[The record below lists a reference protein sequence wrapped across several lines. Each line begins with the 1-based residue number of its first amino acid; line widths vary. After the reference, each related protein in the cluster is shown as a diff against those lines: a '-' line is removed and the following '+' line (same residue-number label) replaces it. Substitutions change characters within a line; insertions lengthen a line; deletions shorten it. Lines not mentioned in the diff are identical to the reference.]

1 MTVTAQDSAQ
11 LIELLE
17 YDGATI
23 IEAIDRNVRERGDR
37 LALHYGP
44 TGERLT
50 FAEFGAQ
57 TDNIA
62 GNLYRFGLARG
73 GRVSVL
79 TTNPMAAAGSMVGIW
94 KAGCVYCPVN
104 FQYTGALLAYQLG
117 DTAPDMLIVD
127 DALLPAV
134 LDVWDEVEKKPVL
147 VLIGDA
153 DGVDG
158 ADRVELVPYDE
169 LTVDAARPAVEIAFD
184 DPANIVYTS
193 GTTGPSK
200 GVLQNHRWITQY
212 TWAFRRRFTDDDIL
226 YNDLPMYHV
235 GGAIANV
242 AAALW
247 VGAGSCLWDRFSPND
262 FWRRIKDGSCTMA
275 ILLDVMIPWL
285 SAAPEQPDDR
295 NNPLN
300 KAHMQPLPIGHQAFS
315 RRFGIDTVSAG
326 FGQTES
332 GALIFG
338 MLNECAPGE
347 GTPET
352 LYRGKSLEEL
362 VQDNHDIG
370 IPAVDGATVTQK
382 AWMGAAGPFVEVA
395 ILDDRDQVV
404 QPGTVGHLALRPKLP
419 SLLFVEYIGK
429 PAKTVEAWTNLWFH
443 TGDSAL
449 QDEKGELF
457 FMDRLGDRIRVRG
470 ENVSSVHVEDL
481 VGAHPAV
488 GVCAVVGVPSAEGD
502 EDDIAAFVQLVEG
515 AQVTEAELRAHSEKQ
530 MPKFMRPKHYRIV
543 DEIPKTPTNKIEKHK
558 LRMSLRAELEQLR
571 DGS

>member
-1 MTVTAQDSAQ
+1 MTVTEEQSELVA
-11 LIELLE
+11 LLE

-23 IEAIDRNVRERGDR
+23 VEAIDRNARERGDR
-37 LALHYGP
+37 LALHYGE
-44 TGERLT
+44 TGERLN
-50 FAEFGAQ
+50 FAQFGAL
-57 TDNIA
+57 TDNVA
-62 GNLYRFGLARG
+62 GNLHRMGLDRG
-73 GRVSVL
+73 SRVSVL
-79 TTNPMAAAGSMVGIW
+79 TTNPMAASTTMVGIW
-94 KAGCVYCPVN
+94 KAGCVYAPVN
-104 FQYTGALLAYQLG
+104 FQYSGALLAYQLG
-117 DTAPDMLIVD
+117 DTAPDLLIVD
-127 DALLPAV
+127 AALLPTVAAV
-134 LDVWDEVEKKPVL
+134 WGELTKKPIVA
-147 VLIGDA
+147 VIGDDPGIDGIDVLSYA
-153 DGVDG
+153 D
-158 ADRVELVPYDE
+158 
-169 LTVDAARPAVEIAFD
+169 LTTESPRPQLEIAFD

-212 TWAFRRRFTDDDIL
+212 TWGFRRRLTDDDIL

-242 AAALW
+242 GAALW
-247 VGAGSCLWDRFSPND
+247 VGAGSCLWDRFSPSD
-262 FWRRIKDGSCTMA
+262 FWRRITDGSCTMA

-300 KAHMQPLPIGHQAFS
+300 KAHMQPLPIGHQAFAQ
-315 RRFGIDTVSAG
+315 RFGIDTVSAG

-338 MLNECAPGE
+338 MLNECEPGS

-352 LYRGKSLEEL
+352 LYRGKPLDAL
-362 VQDNHDIG
+362 IQDNLDNG
-370 IPAVDGATVTQK
+370 LPAVDGAAVTRK
-382 AWMGAAGPFVEVA
+382 AWMGKAGPFVEVA
-395 ILDDRDQVV
+395 ILDERDQPVA
-404 QPGTVGHLALRPKLP
+404 PGTVGHLALRSKLP

-429 PAKTVEAWTNLWFH
+429 PEKTVEAWSNLWFH
-443 TGDSAL
+443 TGDSAM
-449 QDEKGELF
+449 QDETGDIF

-488 GVCAVVGVPSAEGD
+488 GVCAVVGVPSAEGN

-515 AQVTEAELRAHSEKQ
+515 ATVTEEELRAHSEKQ

-543 DEIPKTPTNKIEKHK
+543 TEIPKTPTNKIEKHK
-558 LRMSLRAELEQLR
+558 LRMSLRAELEKQR
-571 DGS
+571 DGGS